1 MKVSGIKMSLLLVT
15 IPFFLVS
22 IPILAQEGDN
32 LVSNNSFESKV
43 YCPQGF
49 TRSIDKFPIAS
60 WYSPNRATP
69 DLYSTCNYL
78 EFAASGSFA
87 SYLKA
92 QDGKNF
98 AGLILGGPN
107 GGDYREYLS
116 TQLKEKLRA
125 GAFYDVVF
133 YLRVAPKSKF
143 AVDSISVAFTNDS
156 LKYTHDRAIELSD
169 AIFISISNASNRQA
183 NGWEKI
189 QFQYEAVG
197 DEYFFSV
204 GNFSMSGHLPFTL
217 LYEGPLKEPALG
229 GTAYYYVD
237 NFSITE
243 HNYSFTK

>member
-1 MKVSGIKMSLLLVT
+1 MKVSGINTRLLVT
-15 IPFFLVS
+15 FFSFLIS
-22 IPILAQEGDN
+22 IPIFAQEDGN
-32 LVSNNSFESKV
+32 LVSNNSFESKE

-49 TRSIDKFPIAS
+49 TKSTDKFPITS

-78 EFAASGSFA
+78 ELAASGSFA

-92 QDGKNF
+92 EDGKNF

-107 GGDYREYLS
+107 GVSYREYLS
-116 TQLKEKLRA
+116 TKLKEKLRV
-125 GAFYDVVF
+125 GVSYNVVF

-143 AVDSISVAFTNDS
+143 SVDSISIVFTNDS
-156 LKYTHDRAIELSD
+156 LKYTDDKAIKLSD
-169 AIFISISNASNRQA
+169 AIFISISNASNRQL

-197 DEYFFSV
+197 NECFFSI
-204 GNFSMSGHLPFTL
+204 GNFSMPELLFTSM
-217 LYEGPLKEPALG
+217 YEGPLKEPAFG
-229 GTAYYYVD
+229 GTAYYYFD